1 MTRCEARLRRRRNR
15 RLVIF
20 IILLILLAI
29 VVVVRACSDESVPV
43 VADISNAESLAP
55 PVEPYSETVTKI
67 EIGYIPMPEL
77 PVEEEVV
84 ELEPEPEPI
93 EVHWQDF
100 VGVSGSDVII
110 PEYGFTWADFD
121 YVARKVAAECGGIY
135 AESYEGHIA
144 VAQCIKDRLESDEW
158 PDNIYDVCV
167 AGQFAEKFRGDME
180 LYYNCYDAVWDVFYN
195 GAVAFEEP
203 VIYFLNPHKVPGTSA
218 KWHRYLHYIGTIG
231 NHEFFN

>member
-1 MTRCEARLRRRRNR
+1 MGVDN
-15 RLVIF
+15 
-20 IILLILLAI
+20 
-29 VVVVRACSDESVPV
+29 SS
-43 VADISNAESLAP
+43 AESFAP
-55 PVEPYSETVTKI
+55 PVEPYSETGT
-67 EIGYIPMPEL
+67 EIQEASASSRVDPHKEAERGYIPMPEL
-77 PVEEEVV
+77 PVEEKVV
-84 ELEPEPEPI
+84 EPEPEPI

-135 AESYEGHIA
+135 AESYEGHVA

-158 PDNIYDVCV
+158 PDNIYDVCIT
-167 AGQFAEKFRGDME
+167 GQFAEKYGGNME

-218 KWHRYLHYIGTIG
+218 RWHASLHYVGTIG